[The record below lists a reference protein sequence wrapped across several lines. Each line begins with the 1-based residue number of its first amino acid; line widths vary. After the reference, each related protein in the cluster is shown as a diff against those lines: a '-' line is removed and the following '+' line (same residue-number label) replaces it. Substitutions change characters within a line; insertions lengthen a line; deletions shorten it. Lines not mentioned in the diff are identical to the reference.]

1 MRTRSGKAEPE
12 VLAEFITK
20 LKTRTSDPELRKL
33 LDELIDDKEARQH
46 YLDNFAE
53 RSRLAPEQT
62 LRSAARATTI
72 VGKMLTA
79 VSSDYGSASRYIA
92 WVARLGQI
100 FWALVEVAVPRS
112 LPNLIFRHWIKL
124 LYFFE
129 ISLIVGTTLLAEK
142 STQRFAFTAFGITA
156 AIHCAVA
163 ILGDIMQSRN
173 RWLNL
178 IKALLIALLVSLV
191 VLGGAT
197 AHALFGGEEI
207 WVRMK
212 QIHDWFAKPGADTLW
227 VRIVI
232 ALSFAGFLVLVVRE
246 DIKRLWRRKSPR

>member
-1 MRTRSGKAEPE
+1 
-12 VLAEFITK
+12 
-20 LKTRTSDPELRKL
+20 
-33 LDELIDDKEARQH
+33 
-46 YLDNFAE
+46 
-53 RSRLAPEQT
+53 
-62 LRSAARATTI
+62 
-72 VGKMLTA
+72 
-79 VSSDYGSASRYIA
+79 
-92 WVARLGQI
+92 
-100 FWALVEVAVPRS
+100 

-129 ISLIVGTTLLAEK
+129 ITLIVSTTLLAEK

-191 VLGGAT
+191 VLGGAA
-197 AHALFGGEEI
+197 AHALFGGEEV
-207 WVRMK
+207 WVRMM
-212 QIHDWFAKPGADTLW
+212 QVHDWFAKPGSETLW
-227 VRIVI
+227 IRIVI
-232 ALSFAGFLVLVVRE
+232 ALSFAGFLALVVRE